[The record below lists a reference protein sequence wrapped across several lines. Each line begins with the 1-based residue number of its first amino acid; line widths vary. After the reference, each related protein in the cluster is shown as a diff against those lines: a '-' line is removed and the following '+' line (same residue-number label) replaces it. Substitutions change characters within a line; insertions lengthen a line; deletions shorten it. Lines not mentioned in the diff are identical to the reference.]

1 MTDQLTMQTTTAPA
15 DTIPERASTLG
26 HVIERIGQDPD
37 LPAGVT
43 PRHSLEEALKFLD
56 VAAST
61 TEPVTPSAAVDVAWH
76 HFILFTRDYMDYCAT
91 HLGRYIHHVPDDAT
105 TDHDAHTGAAHDSYL
120 RTRQLVADRFGEPD
134 PTIWPDEA
142 ALADCQSE
150 GNCTSECTGDC
161 KGS

>member
-1 MTDQLTMQTTTAPA
+1 MTDQLTMQTTTASTG
-15 DTIPERASTLG
+15 TIAERAATLG
-26 HVIERIGQDPD
+26 HITERIGQDPD
-37 LPAGVT
+37 LPDGVAPQRT
-43 PRHSLEEALKFLD
+43 LEEALKFLD
-56 VAAST
+56 IAAGT
-61 TEPVTPSAAVDVAWH
+61 IEPVTPSAAVDVAWH

-91 HLGRYIHHVPDDAT
+91 HLGRFIHHVPDDPA
-105 TDHDAHTGAAHDSYL
+105 DDADDTGAAHEGYL
-120 RTRQLVADRFGEPD
+120 RTRQLVADRFGESD

>member
-1 MTDQLTMQTTTAPA
+1 MTDQLTMQTTATPA
-15 DTIPERASTLG
+15 DTIPERAATLG
-26 HVIERIGQDPD
+26 HVVERIAQDPD
-37 LPAGVT
+37 LPAGVA
-43 PRHSLEEALKFLD
+43 PQRSLEEALKFLD

-76 HFILFTRDYMDYCAT
+76 HFIMFTRDYMDYCAT
-91 HLGRYIHHVPDDAT
+91 HLGRYIHHVPDAP
-105 TDHDAHTGAAHDSYL
+105 TDHDADTGTAHGGYL

-134 PTIWPDEA
+134 PTIWPDQA
-142 ALADCQSE
+142 ALAKCESE